1 MNEETYKTIKE
12 TSKELKR
19 QIKSLNIE
27 NEGEYKNE
35 KDEQITKEYEKLLS
49 RFKRKID
56 GVILSLSN
64 AKTSLA
70 SFNQAET

>member
-1 MNEETYKTIKE
+1 LNEETYKTIKE